1 MSQYGRNRKTL
12 RRIMGEKANVSE
24 IQRDGVCVFVSLSV
38 YLSERE
44 RERGRKRVRERNIM
58 NEKEIRKHRERQR
71 SAQKC

>member
-1 MSQYGRNRKTL
+1 MSQNGRNRKTL

-44 RERGRKRVRERNIM
+44 G
-58 NEKEIRKHRERQR
+58 EKECEREIILMERQR
-71 SAQKC
+71 